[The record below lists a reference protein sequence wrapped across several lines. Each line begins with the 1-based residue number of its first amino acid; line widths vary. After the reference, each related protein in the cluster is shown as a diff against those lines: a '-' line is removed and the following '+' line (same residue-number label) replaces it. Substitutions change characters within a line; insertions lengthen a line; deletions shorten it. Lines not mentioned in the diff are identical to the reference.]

1 MKEYFESLF
10 SSPLMCA
17 AQIMGF
23 IAMISAV
30 ICFQQ
35 KDRKKILIFQIL
47 VTAIWTLHFILLKNP
62 TGAAINAM
70 QVVRSILFLKKEEY
84 KWTQWMGWPVIF
96 IVITV
101 IIGIITWES
110 PLSLLPV
117 IGTSFSTVSLWMK
130 KPKTIRLLTV
140 PVSVLWG
147 IFDAVNRSAAGVC
160 NEVFTLV
167 SIAVAIFRIDIK
179 QERQKKKQ
187 DNKV

>member
-10 SSPLMCA
+10 STPLMCA

-47 VTAIWTLHFILLKNP
+47 VTALWTLHFILLKNP
-62 TGAAINAM
+62 TGAAINGM
-70 QVVRSILFLKKEEY
+70 QAVRSVIYLKKEDN
-84 KWTQWMGWPVIF
+84 KWAQWLGWPVIF
-96 IVITV
+96 IVISV
-101 IIGIITWES
+101 AIGIITWES

-117 IGTSFSTVSLWMK
+117 IATSLSTVSLWMK

-147 IFDAVNRSAAGVC
+147 IYDAVNRSAAGAC
-160 NEVFTLV
+160 NEIFTLV
-167 SIAVAIFRIDIK
+167 SIIIAIFRIDIK
-179 QERQKKKQ
+179 Q
-187 DNKV
+187 DNNRN